1 MKQFHH
7 SMGGI
12 QSISPR
18 AKEHFLMLD
27 PAFYLFALRRVLPL
41 FGLLLAL
48 CGSALAQMGAPPPD
62 GPPPGEMQLS
72 AQSGPSIDRQLKQL
86 TQQLTLTSDQQTQV
100 KLILT
105 DQQKQIQALFTSA
118 MGSDKSAQ
126 SEPPSPEAMQSLRAA
141 SKTIRQAGRTEITA
155 LLTDTQKTDSK
166 ACPRSKPALKPNRTM
181 PCPRPTATVALPPM
195 MGVAPVVVAPVVV
208 APADPLAYK
217 SIQK

>member
-1 MKQFHH
+1 
-7 SMGGI
+7 
-12 QSISPR
+12 
-18 AKEHFLMLD
+18 MLD

-48 CGSALAQMGAPPPD
+48 CGSALAQMGGPPPD

-155 LLTDTQKTDSK
+155 LLTDTQKTRFESLSK
-166 ACPRSKPALKPNRTM
+166 KQTRAEAQQDDAM
-181 PCPRPTATVALPPM
+181 PPPPPE
-195 MGVAPVVVAPVVV
+195 GDGGPP
-208 APADPLAYK
+208 PDDGGGPGGGGPGGGGPGGPPGL
-217 SIQK
+217 